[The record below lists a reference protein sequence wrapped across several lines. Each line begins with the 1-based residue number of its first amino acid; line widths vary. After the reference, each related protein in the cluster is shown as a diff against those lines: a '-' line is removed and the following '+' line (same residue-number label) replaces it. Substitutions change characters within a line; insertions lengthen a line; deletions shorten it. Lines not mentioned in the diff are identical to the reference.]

1 MDNYNTASVLIS
13 YFTLSLLIGF
23 DATTFNY
30 KSQHR
35 ATVKLH
41 ESINDSLAKSNYMID
56 QLLNLINF

>member
-1 MDNYNTASVLIS
+1 MDNYNKASVLIS

-23 DATTFNY
+23 DAITSNY

-41 ESINDSLAKSNYMID
+41 DSINDSLAKSNYMID